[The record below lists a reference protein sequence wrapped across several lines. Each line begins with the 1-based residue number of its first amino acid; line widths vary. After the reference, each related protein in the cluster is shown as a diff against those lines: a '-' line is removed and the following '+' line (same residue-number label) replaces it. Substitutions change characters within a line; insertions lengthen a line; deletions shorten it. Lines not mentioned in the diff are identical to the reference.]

1 MSRSRFVELKNSFSE
16 YTQQEFLLFLNEFF
30 KDSRKAN
37 SKGESL
43 SDYLAK
49 LSDHFDKITEHPE
62 KSDLIFYPKDNLK
75 CTPEELIEAV
85 LNWRKSQGLP
95 LFKDS

>member
-1 MSRSRFVELKNSFSE
+1 MELKNSFSE

-43 SDYLAK
+43 SDYLTK
-49 LSDHFDKITEHPE
+49 SSNHFDKITEHPG
-62 KSDLIFYPKDNLK
+62 KSDLIFYPKDDSK
-75 CTPEELIEAV
+75 CTPEGLIEAV
-85 LNWRKSQGLP
+85 LNWINREG
-95 LFKDS
+95 

>member
-1 MSRSRFVELKNSFSE
+1 MELKNSFSE

-30 KDSRKAN
+30 KASRKVN
-37 SKGESL
+37 LKGEAL

-49 LSDHFDKITEHPE
+49 LSNHFDKITEHPE
-62 KSDLIFYPKDNLK
+62 KSDLIFYPEDNSK
-75 CTPEELIEAV
+75 CTPEGLLETV

-95 LFKDS
+95 LIKDS